1 MKDSPTGIPA
11 GPVCPGMFT
20 TGTCRTVHMPLNDAS
35 PVESTPTGASPVEL
49 GARMTSYWAAMSSI
63 WARQRSAS
71 L

>member
-35 PVESTPTGASPVEL
+35 PVESIPTGASPVEL
-49 GARMTSYWAAMSSI
+49 GARMTSY
-63 WARQRSAS
+63 
-71 L
+71 